1 MHPPFRLDFDATI
14 IEHLFG
20 EMQGNFGKKQEK
32 LENFLFKLWLDSGL
46 LFRGRSLFIA
56 DFGLELSTQTPF
68 SLLEFI
74 KKGWEP
80 NQFIRA
86 SDKG

>member
-32 LENFLFKLWLDSGL
+32 LENFLFRLRLDDGL
-46 LFRGRSLFIA
+46 VIT
-56 DFGLELSTQTPF
+56 DFGLEFGLFHEKTGLF
-68 SLLEFI
+68 EISLFW
-74 KKGWEP
+74 K
-80 NQFIRA
+80 IRI
-86 SDKG
+86 